1 MSHFPLTCSY
11 LCPGCNCIGDNS
23 RCCAACGQ
31 YAIIA
36 LSTILDRAETV
47 SVYEQERV
55 IYGIESQ
62 LASADLARRK

>member
-1 MSHFPLTCSY
+1 MSHFPLTSSY

-62 LASADLARRK
+62 MAKGSR

>member
-1 MSHFPLTCSY
+1 MSHFPLTSSY